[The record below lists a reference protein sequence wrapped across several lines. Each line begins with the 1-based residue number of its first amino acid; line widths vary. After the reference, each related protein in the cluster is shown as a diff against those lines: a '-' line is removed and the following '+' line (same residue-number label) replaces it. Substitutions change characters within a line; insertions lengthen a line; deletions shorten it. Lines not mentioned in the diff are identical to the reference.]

1 MSVNSK
7 PYVSRF
13 VRSFAVRPE
22 TTGSHGAY
30 AVDPVV
36 DAPSGV
42 TRRGLL
48 TFLPLAAV
56 GGLVA
61 VFAAGLGRDPSVI
74 PSALI
79 GRAVPDF
86 ALPPVQGRSLGLSTV
101 DLNGEVSLVNVFAS
115 WCIPCREEHPVFM
128 RLAREKVLPVYGINY
143 KDAPAD
149 ATKWLDERG
158 DPYTRTGAD
167 LDGRVAIDWG
177 VYGVP
182 ETFVVGADGVI
193 AHKHVG
199 AITEQILSD
208 TILPLIARLQVE
220 ARPS

>member
-7 PYVSRF
+7 PHVWPF
-13 VRSFAVRPE
+13 GRSFSVRPE
-22 TTGSHGAY
+22 ATGSDHVH
-30 AVDPVV
+30 AVDPVIE
-36 DAPSGV
+36 APSGV
-42 TRRGLL
+42 ARRSLL
-48 TFLPLAAV
+48 TFVPLAAV

-61 VFAAGLGRDPSVI
+61 LFAAGLGRDPSVI

-86 ALPPVQGRSLGLSTV
+86 ALPPVQGRTLSLSSV
-101 DLNGEVSLVNVFAS
+101 DLRGEVSLVNVFAS

-128 RLAREKVLPVYGINY
+128 RLAREKVVPVYGINY
-143 KDAPAD
+143 KDAPDD
-149 ATKWLDERG
+149 AAKWLDERG

-167 LDGRVAIDWG
+167 RDGRVAIEWG

-193 AHKHVG
+193 AYKHVG

-208 TILPLIARLQVE
+208 AILPLIARLQTE
-220 ARPS
+220 ARSS

>member
-1 MSVNSK
+1 MS
-7 PYVSRF
+7 
-13 VRSFAVRPE
+13 
-22 TTGSHGAY
+22 
-30 AVDPVV
+30 
-36 DAPSGV
+36 APLGV
-42 TRRGLL
+42 TRRSVLA
-48 TFLPLAAV
+48 FIPLAAV

-86 ALPPVQGRSLGLSTV
+86 ALPPVQGRSLGLSSV
-101 DLNGEVSLVNVFAS
+101 DLRGEVSLVNVFAS

-128 RLAREKVLPVYGINY
+128 RLAREKVIPVYGINY
-143 KDAPAD
+143 KDAPDD
-149 ATKWLDERG
+149 AAKWLDERG

-167 LDGRVAIDWG
+167 RDGRVAIEWG

-208 TILPLIARLQVE
+208 TFLPLITRLQAE

>member
-7 PYVSRF
+7 PHVWPL
-13 VRSFAVRPE
+13 VRSFSVRPKA
-22 TTGSHGAY
+22 TGSDHAH

-42 TRRGLL
+42 TRRS
-48 TFLPLAAV
+48 FLAFVPLAAA

-61 VFAAGLGRDPSVI
+61 LFAAGLGRDPSVI

-86 ALPPVQGRSLGLSTV
+86 ALPPVQGRSLGLSSV
-101 DLNGEVSLVNVFAS
+101 DLRGEVSLVNVFAS

-128 RLAREKVLPVYGINY
+128 RLALEKVVPVYGINY

-149 ATKWLDERG
+149 AAKWLEERG
-158 DPYTRTGAD
+158 DPYARTGAD
-167 LDGRVAIDWG
+167 RDGRVAIEWG

-193 AHKHVG
+193 AYKHVG

-208 TILPLIARLQVE
+208 TILPLVARLQAE
-220 ARPS
+220 ARRS

>member
-7 PYVSRF
+7 PHVWPF
-13 VRSFAVRPE
+13 VRSFSVRPE
-22 TTGSHGAY
+22 ATGPDHAH

-36 DAPSGV
+36 GAPTGV
-42 TRRGLL
+42 TRRSLL
-48 TFLPLAAV
+48 ALIPLAAM

-61 VFAAGLGRDPSVI
+61 LFAARLGRDPSII

-86 ALPPVQGRSLGLSTV
+86 ALPPVQGRSLGLSSV
-101 DLNGEVSLVNVFAS
+101 DLSGEVSLVNVFAS
-115 WCIPCREEHPVFM
+115 WCIPCRQEHPVFM
-128 RLAREKVLPVYGINY
+128 RLAREKVVPVYGINY
-143 KDAPAD
+143 KDAPDD
-149 ATKWLDERG
+149 AAKWLDERG

-167 LDGRVAIDWG
+167 RDGRVVIEWG

-193 AHKHVG
+193 AYKHVG
-199 AITEQILSD
+199 AVTEKILSD
-208 TILPLIARLQVE
+208 TILPLVVRLRAE
-220 ARPS
+220 GRAS